1 MTPPPMTSA
10 GRRTAAEQK
19 ARHAPVRAEGFEQT
33 GAPRAGRSSLKTSG
47 STRGASSAPSDHRR
61 TLSRSSAQRS
71 PRRVSGPLAGRAAAL
86 LGRVARAAP
95 TRAAPTRAASTRTT
109 SARTASERTASVR
122 TARQRQRARPSAAK
136 PVNASSIPARA
147 LAFLRSLPD
156 HPLLDRIVRG
166 RTWIALL
173 GLMLAGIVA
182 MQVEQLKLGASIGRS
197 IERTSQLQTHNEQ
210 LQSSVASLSDEQRIE
225 RLAAA
230 QGMIMPP
237 PDAIGFLADNGQSD
251 IGKALSNVHAPD
263 PAAFGSL
270 QAGSGAVVTSADI
283 NAITPSLSTAT
294 TTQAPGSAQTATT
307 TQAPGSAQTATTTQ
321 PPTSTQAATTTQ
333 APASPGTTPTTDQ
346 TAAASAPTP
355 TAAPAAPAGAPTPA
369 TAQAA
374 TATST
379 QAPANAGTENTT
391 QSAPSSG
398 GLTPSGG

>member
-19 ARHAPVRAEGFEQT
+19 ARHAPVRAEGSEQA
-33 GAPRAGRSSLKTSG
+33 GAPRAGRSFLKVSG
-47 STRGASSAPSDHRR
+47 STRGASSAPSGHRR

-86 LGRVARAAP
+86 LERVARAAP
-95 TRAAPTRAASTRTT
+95 TRAASARAASARTASARTASTRPGST
-109 SARTASERTASVR
+109 RTASERTASER
-122 TARQRQRARPSAAK
+122 TARQRQRARSSAAK
-136 PVNASSIPARA
+136 PVNASSIPAR
-147 LAFLRSLPD
+147 LIAFVRSLPD

-210 LQSSVASLSDEQRIE
+210 LQASVASLSDERRIE

-237 PDAIGFLADNGQSD
+237 ADAIGFLADNGQSD
-251 IGKALSNVHAPD
+251 IGRALSNIHAPD
-263 PAAFGSL
+263 PAAFSSI

-283 NAITPSLSTAT
+283 NAIAPSLPTAT
-294 TTQAPGSAQTATT
+294 TS
-307 TQAPGSAQTATTTQ
+307 
-321 PPTSTQAATTTQ
+321 Q
-333 APASPGTTPTTDQ
+333 APASAVTTPTTAS
-346 TAAASAPTP
+346 TTAASAPTPTTAPAAAASAPTP
-355 TAAPAAPAGAPTPA
+355 TAA
-369 TAQAA
+369 QAA
-374 TATST
+374 MATST
-379 QAPANAGTENTT
+379 QAPANAGTENAA
-391 QSAPSSG
+391 QIAPSSG
-398 GLTPSGG
+398 GVTPSGG